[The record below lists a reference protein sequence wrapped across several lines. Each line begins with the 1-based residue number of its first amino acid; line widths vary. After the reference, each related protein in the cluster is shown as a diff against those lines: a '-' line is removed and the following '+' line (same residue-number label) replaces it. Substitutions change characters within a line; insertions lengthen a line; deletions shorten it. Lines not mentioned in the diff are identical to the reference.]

1 MSWNNSSIFHFYIYN
16 STEMQVW
23 QSKCPLRKK
32 KKKKEEKEICTRAF
46 PGYIHTD
53 ESRSYPQRVCYIQEG
68 PGEYFH
74 FTANSAI
81 ITQLSKLLERD
92 KEANIDL
99 SPCQVKNCGLHFL
112 WSSNLRHLEDKLW
125 IHPSLWL
132 ISLNILMHLF
142 QTWVLQLRAMR
153 VRALSNL
160 HSWNF

>member
-1 MSWNNSSIFHFYIYN
+1 MSWNKSSIFHFYIFN

-74 FTANSAI
+74 LTANSTL

-92 KEANIDL
+92 KEANIDM

-125 IHPSLWL
+125 IHPSSWL

-142 QTWVLQLRAMR
+142 QRLEC
-153 VRALSNL
+153 SN
-160 HSWNF
+160 SGPWE